1 MLVAAGLLLLA
12 RAPVNGHYL
21 PDLFP
26 AFVVFG
32 LGVSLAFVGQQIGAQ
47 MGVAPADAGIASGL
61 INTTQQVGG
70 AIAVAVGTTLAAH
83 ATLSYGRHHAG
94 AHQLHAAALTHGY
107 QLAFY
112 VFAAV
117 AVLAAVLSS
126 VMLAAKPAETKRA
139 PSREE
144 TPELGAA

>member
-1 MLVAAGLLLLA
+1 
-12 RAPVNGHYL
+12 
-21 PDLFP
+21 
-26 AFVVFG
+26 
-32 LGVSLAFVGQQIGAQ
+32 

-70 AIAVAVGTTLAAH
+70 AIAVAVGTTIAAH
-83 ATLSYGRHHAG
+83 ATLSYAAHHPG
-94 AHQLHAAALTHGY
+94 AHQLHAEALTHGY

-117 AVLAAVLSS
+117 SLLAAVLIS
-126 VMLAAKPAETKRA
+126 VTLESKPAETKRA